1 LLSYKDTFNSIGNNA
16 TEEDPQEDVEYAQ
29 KHICNPN
36 KDAKQVNAKRWIV
49 KSKLD
54 ETEQAFCKLTHPQV
68 NKPVLNW
75 G

>member
-36 KDAKQVNAKRWIV
+36 KDAKQVNAKR
-49 KSKLD
+49 
-54 ETEQAFCKLTHPQV
+54 
-68 NKPVLNW
+68 
-75 G
+75 